1 MTGGVSRRGDRV
13 SKAKTRGS
21 ERGGAPPPRR
31 GGGRPSAGACPE
43 GRDAAAAGAPGTR
56 APPPP
61 RALHGPRHPSRLQ
74 KGNEGRE
81 AKSRAGDARLDLDPR
96 SGVPR
101 SPRTPKPPELERS
114 LGVASSCPAVTCQ
127 RHLPEPHVPLRPE
140 PLAQAEG
147 APVGTPRA
155 LLAHTGMLPRRQV
168 PLAAA
173 PPHRREVW
181 GKGWQPPIR
190 DCGRQVCRSHCR
202 THLPATIPGQGL
214 RVRAGQVDEGRRVSG
229 SPGPPPS
236 PSLTPLLL
244 PIPSPGCGPRRTRG
258 ARGPAAREGVAGP
271 RTGSGSARPRPASTS
286 LLAGD
291 RPPARSRCSFAPCS
305 LCGSD
310 SPKEKEKM
318 KRSET

>member
-1 MTGGVSRRGDRV
+1 MP
-13 SKAKTRGS
+13 
-21 ERGGAPPPRR
+21 APP
-31 GGGRPSAGACPE
+31 
-43 GRDAAAAGAPGTR
+43 TR
-56 APPPP
+56 APRPPPP
-61 RALHGPRHPSRLQ
+61 RASRPGGRCSCGHPT
-74 KGNEGRE
+74 
-81 AKSRAGDARLDLDPR
+81 R
-96 SGVPR
+96 S
-101 SPRTPKPPELERS
+101 
-114 LGVASSCPAVTCQ
+114 
-127 RHLPEPHVPLRPE
+127 
-140 PLAQAEG
+140 
-147 APVGTPRA
+147 VGTHRDAPEA
-155 LLAHTGMLPRRQV
+155 PGA
-168 PLAAA
+168 LAAT

-244 PIPSPGCGPRRTRG
+244 PIPSPGCGPGRTRG

-271 RTGSGSARPRPASTS
+271 CTGSGSARPRPASTS
-286 LLAGD
+286 PLAGD
-291 RPPARSRCSFAPCS
+291 RLPARTRCSFAPCS

-310 SPKEKEKM
+310 SPKEKENM

>member
-43 GRDAAAAGAPGTR
+43 GRDAAAAGAAGAAGELT

-81 AKSRAGDARLDLDPR
+81 AKSRAEDARLDLDPR

-140 PLAQAEG
+140 PLARAEG

-155 LLAHTGMLPRRQV
+155 LLAHTGMLPRPQV
-168 PLAAA
+168 PSLPHLRIAVRCGARAGSRPSGTAADRCAGPIAEHTCRLRFQVKASAFGPGRLMKAAA
-173 PPHRREVW
+173 S
-181 GKGWQPPIR
+181 QA
-190 DCGRQVCRSHCR
+190 
-202 THLPATIPGQGL
+202 HLGHP
-214 RVRAGQVDEGRRVSG
+214 
-229 SPGPPPS
+229 
-236 PSLTPLLL
+236 
-244 PIPSPGCGPRRTRG
+244 
-258 ARGPAAREGVAGP
+258 
-271 RTGSGSARPRPASTS
+271 RPRP
-286 LLAGD
+286 
-291 RPPARSRCSFAPCS
+291 
-305 LCGSD
+305 
-310 SPKEKEKM
+310 
-318 KRSET
+318 

>member
-21 ERGGAPPPRR
+21 ERGGPCLRAGAVDGRLQARVRKAETTPRPALPGHVPRR
-31 GGGRPSAGACPE
+31 PRGPYT
-43 GRDAAAAGAPGTR
+43 APVT
-56 APPPP
+56 
-61 RALHGPRHPSRLQ
+61 Q

-81 AKSRAGDARLDLDPR
+81 AKSHAEDARLDLDPR

-140 PLAQAEG
+140 PLARAEG

-155 LLAHTGMLPRRQV
+155 LLAHTGMLPRPQV

-173 PPHRREVW
+173 PPHRRKVW

-229 SPGPPPS
+229 SSGPPLS

-244 PIPSPGCGPRRTRG
+244 PIPSPGCGPGRTRG

-271 RTGSGSARPRPASTS
+271 RTGSGSARPRPAPHPRPRSPGTGRLPAPAAP
-286 LLAGD
+286 LLH
-291 RPPARSRCSFAPCS
+291 APS
-305 LCGSD
+305 VVRI
-310 SPKEKEKM
+310 PRR
-318 KRSET
+318 KRKR